1 MLPAENFIVMIEGE
15 ATACD
20 LDISFRIKNVRQR
33 IKSFKEAEQIFFE
46 VIHTGPN
53 NYLNAS

>member
-33 IKSFKEAEQIFFE
+33 IKSFKKAEQIFFRTFVMDLI
-46 VIHTGPN
+46 VI
-53 NYLNAS
+53 

>member
-20 LDISFRIKNVRQR
+20 LDRSFNIRNVRQR
-33 IKSFKEAEQIFFE
+33 IKSFKKAEQIFFRTFVMDLI
-46 VIHTGPN
+46 VI
-53 NYLNAS
+53 